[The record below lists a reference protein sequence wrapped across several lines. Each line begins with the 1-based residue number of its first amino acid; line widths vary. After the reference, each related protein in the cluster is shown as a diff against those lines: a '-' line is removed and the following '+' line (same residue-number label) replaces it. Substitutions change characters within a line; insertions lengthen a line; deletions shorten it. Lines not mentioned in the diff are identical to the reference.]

1 MKEQKKRLLSAFK
14 RIGRKKAAEN
24 GRGAQE
30 AEDDREKDGSILEK
44 KGKSAEELENGAKK
58 RKKKKA
64 ALWKR
69 VTALLLTVAVLLV
82 AVLAWRNKKA
92 EEAAAAS
99 ASVNTAIASRRDI
112 SSELSSTGTLAAK
125 DTYSISSLVEGDV
138 ISADFEEGDEV
149 EKGQI
154 LYEIDKSSMESSLTS
169 AVNSLSRAQTTYDDA
184 VEDYNQALSDYSGN
198 VYRATETGY
207 INELKISAGDRVSNG
222 TNIATLYS
230 DDVMKIRIPFL
241 SGEAAAIGAGMGGVL
256 TLTDTAEQV
265 VGTVTAVAAQEV
277 TLTGGRIVRYV
288 TIEVANPGGLT
299 TSTAATAQIGEFV
312 GSEDGVFAATIDK
325 DMSAELSTS
334 VEVASLLVHEGDYV
348 TKGTPV
354 FAMTSDTAEDLIK
367 DYKDTMD
374 NAQERL
380 ESAQNS
386 LDTTQDNYDNYTI
399 TAPISGQ
406 VITKNYK
413 VGDTIER
420 NSNSS
425 TTVATIYDLSELTFE
440 MSIDELD
447 ILSVKVGQKVT
458 VTADALEGQSFT
470 GEVTKISLESSYS
483 NGVTTYPVT
492 VTMDEVGNLLPGM
505 NVDGVIT
512 LEEATDALSVP
523 SDALMRGSQVY
534 VKDDTVTEQKG
545 AVPAGFRAV
554 EVETGVVSDSF
565 VEIKSGLSEGDEVYV
580 AASSVSSSAN
590 MMGGMMPG
598 GMGADPGGGMPGGGG
613 QGGGNRGG
621 GQGGGNRGG
630 GQR

>member
-1 MKEQKKRLLSAFK
+1 MEEQKKISGGIFAL
-14 RIGRKKAAEN
+14 RKNRKEEAAKDS
-24 GRGAQE
+24 GGTLE
-30 AEDDREKDGSILEK
+30 APG
-44 KGKSAEELENGAKK
+44 NGAKK
-58 RKKKKA
+58 KKRKSSP
-64 ALWKR
+64 LWKR
-69 VTALLLTVAVLLV
+69 ITAVLLV
-82 AVLAWRNKKA
+82 IAIALVAILTYRNKKVK
-92 EEAAAAS
+92 EAAARA
-99 ASVNTAIASRRDI
+99 ATINTATVTRRDI

-138 ISADFEEGDEV
+138 IAADFEEGDEV
-149 EKGQI
+149 EKGQV
-154 LYEIDKSSMESSLTS
+154 LYEIDRSSMESSLTS

-184 VEDYNQALSDYSGN
+184 AEDYNQALSDYSGN

-222 TNIATLYS
+222 TNIASLYS

-241 SGEAAAIGAGMGGVL
+241 SGEAAAIGAGMGVVL
-256 TLTDTAEQV
+256 TLTDTAEQIA
-265 VGTVTAVAAQEV
+265 GIVTAVAAQEV

-325 DMSAELSTS
+325 TMSAELAVG

-354 FAMTSDTAEDLIK
+354 FAMTTDTAEDLIK
-367 DYKDTMD
+367 NYKDSMD

-447 ILSVKVGQKVT
+447 ILSVQVGQKVK
-458 VTADALEGQSFT
+458 VTADALEGQTFT
-470 GEVTKISLESSYS
+470 GKVTKISLESSYS

-492 VTMDEVGNLLPGM
+492 VTMDEVGDLLPGM

-512 LEEATDALSVP
+512 LEEAADALAVP

-554 EVETGVVSDSF
+554 EVETGVVSDSY
-565 VEIKSGLSEGDEVYV
+565 VEIRSGLSEGDEVYV
-580 AASSVSSSAN
+580 AASSVNTGMN

-598 GMGADPGGGMPGGGG
+598 GMGQTSGGGMPGGGPGGGGG

-621 GQGGGNRGG
+621 SQGGGNRGG